1 MKKFFTVLVALG
13 ALVAVTA
20 ATAASPAVTIN
31 VSNRTVVYGGTP
43 NLNGTTDPN
52 ATVTIT
58 ANPQDEASWSTTV
71 RAGSD
76 GVWELKVAPWVQ
88 TSYTATVG
96 GATTEPTI
104 IFVKP
109 RIQLLKRGPVSHYQ
123 VVISAGRSFVGQQV
137 LLGKQ
142 VLTKARATRHWVYVK
157 KITMQ
162 SNVKTDGTSI
172 AKFVYKAKRGV
183 HLKIFLAGA
192 TAQKLGYQ
200 GVTSNFIVV

>member
-1 MKKFFTVLVALG
+1 MKKLFTLVVAFG

-20 ATAASPAVTIN
+20 ATAASPTVTIN
-31 VSNRTVVYGGTP
+31 VSNRSIVYGGTP

-71 RAGSD
+71 KAGSD
-76 GVWELKVAPWVQ
+76 GVWQLKVSPWVQ

-96 GATTEPTI
+96 GSTSDPTI

-109 RIQLLKRGPVSHYQ
+109 RIELLKRGPVSHYQ
-123 VVISAGRSFVGQQV
+123 VIVSAGRSFVGQQV
-137 LLGKQ
+137 LLAKQ
-142 VLTKARATRHWVYVK
+142 VGKTRATRHWVYVK
-157 KITMQ
+157 KVTL
-162 SNVKTDGTSI
+162 STNVKTDGTTSGR
-172 AKFVYKAKRGV
+172 FSYKAARGT
-183 HLKIFLAGA
+183 HLKIFLPGA

-200 GVTSNFIVV
+200 GVTSNFIVA

>member
-1 MKKFFTVLVALG
+1 MKKLFTVLVALG

-20 ATAASPAVTIN
+20 ATAASPTVTIN
-31 VSNRTVVYGGTP
+31 VSNRTIVYGGTP
-43 NLNGTTDPN
+43 NLNGTTDAN

-58 ANPQDEASWSTTV
+58 ASPKDEPSWSTTV
-71 RAGSD
+71 KAGPD
-76 GVWELKVAPWVQ
+76 GVWQAKVAPWVQ

-96 GATTEPTI
+96 GATSEPTI

-142 VLTKARATRHWVYVK
+142 VGKTRATRHWVYVK
-157 KITMQ
+157 KITM
-162 SNVKTDGTSI
+162 STNIKTDGTTS
-172 AKFVYKAKRGV
+172 ARFSYRATRGS
-183 HLKIFLAGA
+183 HLKIFLPGA
-192 TAQKLGYQ
+192 TAQQLGYQ